1 MGVEEGD
8 GRGVAAVCALEL
20 LYSLFQL
27 LYVFAH
33 QLCPRLAFTVVVL
46 ASFCLLS
53 PHALLARRLCSVAFL
68 RRQRSE
74 R

>member
-1 MGVEEGD
+1 MGVKESDRG
-8 GRGVAAVCALEL
+8 GVATIGALEL

-53 PHALLARRLCSVAFL
+53 PHALLARRLCHVAFL
-68 RRQRSE
+68 RRQRGE